1 MLNASFLLAPG
12 SLVDVHV
19 PRGDAEVEGQSCHAE
34 RSVGVATRY
43 TNSLSVWSA
52 GLHLLSEKSVCVL

>member
-1 MLNASFLLAPG
+1 MLPFLLAPG

-19 PRGDAEVEGQSCHAE
+19 PRGDTEVEGQSCHAE

-43 TNSLSVWSA
+43 TKACLWSA